1 MPTNKENNNNNDSH
15 TPIPYSN
22 LEDILLEA
30 EGLGI
35 KSEVLKISGELIY
48 QNPFLDFNQIVSQTF
63 NEIKKN
69 IYEKD

>member
-1 MPTNKENNNNNDSH
+1 MPTNKENHKDNSSL
-15 TPIPYSN
+15 PIPYSN

-63 NEIKKN
+63 NQIKKN
-69 IYEKD
+69 IYGKD